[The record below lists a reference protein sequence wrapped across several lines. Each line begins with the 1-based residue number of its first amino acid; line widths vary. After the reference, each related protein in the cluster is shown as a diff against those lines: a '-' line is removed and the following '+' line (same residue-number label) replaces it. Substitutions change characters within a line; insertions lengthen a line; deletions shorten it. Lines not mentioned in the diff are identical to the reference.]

1 MDDGLID
8 KPPVMGS
15 NVGKAKGFSCNMQ
28 LKTLGIK
35 VFFGFT
41 TTTARPTA
49 RAHKNGQLE

>member
-15 NVGKAKGFSCNMQ
+15 SVGKAKGFLCNMQ

-35 VFFGFT
+35 VSLGS
-41 TTTARPTA
+41 
-49 RAHKNGQLE
+49 QLQLQGPPQEHIRTGD